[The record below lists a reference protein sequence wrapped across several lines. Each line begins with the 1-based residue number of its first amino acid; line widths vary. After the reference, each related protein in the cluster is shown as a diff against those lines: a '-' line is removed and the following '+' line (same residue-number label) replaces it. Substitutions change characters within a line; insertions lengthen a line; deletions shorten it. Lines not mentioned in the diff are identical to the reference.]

1 MDITIT
7 RMYKVSNEFD
17 YVATKFDNAT
27 KYGVW
32 FGGRAP
38 LNGLP
43 GHGYGQYVGDVFRY
57 SNDVAYPTKPWDK
70 WYASPDKSSDA
81 VNMRWFGP
89 FKTRRNAAL
98 WLVGYRR
105 GALSSDTE

>member
-1 MDITIT
+1 MDITVQ
-7 RMYKVSNEFD
+7 RMYKVSDEFD

-32 FGGRAP
+32 YGGKAP
-38 LNGLP
+38 LNG
-43 GHGYGQYVGDVFRY
+43 GGSIKWTMGRYIGDVFRY
-57 SNDVAYPTKPWDK
+57 SNDVAYPHKPWDK
-70 WYASPDKSSDA
+70 WFASPDKSSDA

-98 WLVGYRR
+98 WLVGYRK
-105 GALSSDTE
+105 GASNE